1 MRATLL
7 YFTQIDEMIFYSIL
21 LSFLYPFSYI
31 QDSSYSSF
39 QIDTLVSESSVFSLD
54 YEGNTYILDKEN
66 HKLFKFNSQN
76 KFQKEIG
83 GIGWGQLNFDTPVAV
98 DASYG
103 LNIFVSDYY
112 NNRIQRFNR
121 NLEFISSL
129 SGESFKST
137 NIHFGR
143 PSFLA
148 VDRFSNLYFYD
159 SENKNIMK
167 ITFNGLQVKDV
178 RIIGDYRLVPDPI
191 QFAITNDDKLYVLE
205 SNKISVYD
213 SWGTFLHSLQ
223 LETPQSVRAFCL
235 SEKEIYIVIGDEMI
249 IINHTG
255 ELLNKINIA
264 EYFQLPSSNRIADV
278 KIFQDRLHFLTN
290 KMILVCPTNLFLS
303 K

>member
-1 MRATLL
+1 
-7 YFTQIDEMIFYSIL
+7 MIFYSIL

-31 QDSSYSSF
+31 QDSSYSYF

-76 KFQKEIG
+76 QFQKEIG

-129 SGESFKST
+129 SGESFQST

-167 ITFNGLQVKDV
+167 ITFDGLQIKDV
-178 RIIGDYRLVPDPI
+178 RIIGDYRLVPHPI
-191 QFAITNDDKLYVLE
+191 QIAITNDDKLYVLE

-223 LETPQSVRAFCL
+223 LEPPQSVRAFCL

-249 IINHTG
+249 IINHMG
-255 ELLNKINIA
+255 EQLNKINIA
-264 EYFQLPSSNRIADV
+264 EYFQLLSSNRIADV
-278 KIFQDRLHFLTN
+278 KIFQNRLHLLTN